1 MYWLLGTYDTHFDTL
16 ALTSSLLRSGESL
29 GSTFSYAVGASKSAS
44 LMTNLIVAAVVWFVS
59 APMATWSAWKVTCT
73 DSQEE
78 ETLALEGSA
87 TISINEEHFNG
98 KAFDSSST
106 ATPRV

>member
-59 APMATWSAWKVTCT
+59 APMATWSAWKVA

-87 TISINEEHFNG
+87 TTSINEEHFDG
-98 KAFDSSST
+98 KVFDSSSS
-106 ATPRV
+106 ATPNV

>member
-16 ALTSSLLRSGESL
+16 ALTSALLRSGESL

-44 LMTNLIVAAVVWFVS
+44 LMTNLIVAAVVWFASV
-59 APMATWSAWKVTCT
+59 PMATWSAWNVK

-78 ETLALEGSA
+78 ETLAVEGSA
-87 TISINEEHFNG
+87 ATSINEEHFDG
-98 KAFDSSST
+98 KAFDSSPN
-106 ATPRV
+106 ATPHV

>member
-16 ALTSSLLRSGESL
+16 ALTSALLRSGESL

-44 LMTNLIVAAVVWFVS
+44 LMTNLIVAAVVWFAS
-59 APMATWSAWKVTCT
+59 APMATWSAWKVT

-78 ETLALEGSA
+78 ETLAVEGSA
-87 TISINEEHFNG
+87 ATSINEEHFDG
-98 KAFDSSST
+98 KAFDSSSN
-106 ATPRV
+106 ATPHVVV